1 MATKLQI
8 ARARARVALARHTG
22 TVLSPRIIAI
32 AALEFSEADDAPD
45 NDGLHFLDA
54 AVGPSDDA
62 DGLRKWFR
70 YSQAELTSLEELRD
84 ILLVTTSD
92 GHSLY
97 PAFQF
102 DAHSRLLPQLRTLLE
117 GLDPDRDDAWADA
130 VWLNDAAEVLD
141 GLTPAQALRTSRA
154 EDAIGLA
161 RQAGGPWTR

>member
-22 TVLSPRIIAI
+22 TILSSRVIAI

-45 NDGLHFLDA
+45 NEGLHFFDA
-54 AVGPSDDA
+54 AVGPFYDA
-62 DGLRKWFR
+62 DGLRKWFH
-70 YSQAELTSLEELRD
+70 YSRAELASLEESRD

-92 GHSLY
+92 GHCLY

-102 DAHSRLLPQLRTLLE
+102 NAEGHVLPRLRELLN
-117 GLDPDRDDAWADA
+117 GLDPERDDAWGDA
-130 VWLNDAAEVLD
+130 VWLNDAAEDLD

-154 EDAIGLA
+154 DDAIRLA
-161 RQAGGPWTR
+161 RRAG